1 MNRIW
6 GALVQDLVGDENI
19 KQRIYMKKFYL
30 RVQHCLRAC

>member
-19 KQRIYMKKFYL
+19 KQNLYNEKVYL
-30 RVQHCLRAC
+30 WYSKVY

>member
-19 KQRIYMKKFYL
+19 KQRTYMKNSIFVY
-30 RVQHCLRAC
+30 